1 MSGSVRIGNACGFWG
16 DRLDAAA
23 EMLTLEPELDFLTL
37 DFLAEVSM
45 SILALQ
51 RSRDPEAGW
60 PRDVIHMVRS
70 IAPYWQNS
78 GRCRIITNAGGLNP
92 LGCARACLEA
102 LHQAGCTGRTVAAVS
117 GDDVLALL
125 QSPQAEGEDLR
136 NLDTGRP
143 IAEVRQRL
151 MTANAYLGAQPIVEA
166 LARGADLVITGRVA
180 DPSLTVASCVHRFA
194 WPEDDWDRLAGAT
207 VAGHLIECGT
217 QVTGGIATDWL
228 HVPEVDRCGFP
239 IAEVAE
245 DGSCLIT
252 KPRGTGGWV
261 CGDSVKE
268 QLLYEIA
275 DPDNYLSP
283 DVTVS
288 FLWLAVEDQGDDR
301 VRVSGARGRP
311 ASPTYK
317 VGATWQDGFRAQ
329 GQLTVYGA
337 DAVAKAHR
345 AGEAVLQR
353 LKRDGLCLRESLV
366 ECLGAGACRPQGADP
381 AVTATLRETVLR
393 IAVADD
399 SREAVE
405 RFACEIMPLVTAGPQ
420 GTTGYAEGRPRVH
433 PLFRFWPCLIG
444 RDRIKPQVE
453 ILATGESATTRDGRM
468 SATGSASAS
477 ATRISATG
485 SASASAGSTESTGKA
500 SGTQSRPTGGLD
512 SSALGVPSATRGDV
526 ARRLG
531 DIALARSG
539 DKGIHANVGLLAR
552 RPEDFAQ
559 LCREVTTQRVAAYFG
574 LANAGRVTRYVLPNL
589 AAINLVLHGI
599 LANPLRTDAQGKAL
613 GQVLLDM
620 PLRPDPE

>member
-23 EMLTLEPELDFLTL
+23 EMLTLEPDLDFLTL

-60 PRDVIHMVRS
+60 PQDVVQVVRS
-70 IAPYWQNS
+70 IAPYWQNG

-102 LHQAGCTGRTVAAVS
+102 LQQAGCTGRTVAAVS

-125 QSPQAEGEDLR
+125 QSPQADGEGLR

-166 LARGADLVITGRVA
+166 LARGADLVIAGRVA
-180 DPSLTVASCVHRFA
+180 DPSLTVAACVYRFA

-228 HVPEVDRCGFP
+228 RVPEVNRCGFP
-239 IAEVAE
+239 VAEVAE

-252 KPRGTGGWV
+252 KPRGTGGRV

-288 FLWLAVEDQGDDR
+288 FLALAVEDQGDDR
-301 VRVSGARGRP
+301 VRVSGAQGRP

-329 GQLTVYGA
+329 GQLTIYGA
-337 DAVAKAHR
+337 DAVAKARR

-353 LKRDGLCLRESLV
+353 LNRDGVCLRESLV

-381 AVTATLRETVLR
+381 AVSSELRETVLR

-453 ILATGESATTRDGRM
+453 ILAAGGSATTRDGRM
-468 SATGSASAS
+468 RDERTRDEGMSATGSASAFV
-477 ATRISATG
+477 
-485 SASASAGSTESTGKA
+485 GSTQSTGQA
-500 SGTQSRPTGGLD
+500 GGTRSRPAGGPD
-512 SSALGVPSATRGDV
+512 SSALGVPSATKGDV

-552 RPEDFAQ
+552 RPEDFAR
-559 LCREVTTQRVAAYFG
+559 LCREVTSQRVAAYFG
-574 LANAGRVTRYVLPNL
+574 LADAGRVTRYVLPNL

-599 LANPLRTDAQGKAL
+599 LADPLRTDAQGKAL

-620 PLRPDPE
+620 PLGLPESLTF